1 MDIDSFETVCPVS
14 GKGISEFQMEIST
27 TLPIKMYIY
36 IKGTSFVKKYVR
48 LQQIDVR
55 LNEYTA
61 ISYAIFAGDQVTTLD
76 RIMFV
81 LREKDVD
88 ADQTTWNEKNRWD
101 SETLKNPGGKSMIT
115 SAVSGQE
122 AT

>member
-1 MDIDSFETVCPVS
+1 M
-14 GKGISEFQMEIST
+14 
-27 TLPIKMYIY
+27 
-36 IKGTSFVKKYVR
+36 
-48 LQQIDVR
+48 R
-55 LNEYTA
+55 LNKYTA
-61 ISYAIFAGDQVTTLD
+61 ISYAISAGDQVTAVD

-81 LREKDVD
+81 LRGKDVD

>member
-1 MDIDSFETVCPVS
+1 M
-14 GKGISEFQMEIST
+14 
-27 TLPIKMYIY
+27 
-36 IKGTSFVKKYVR
+36 
-48 LQQIDVR
+48 R
-55 LNEYTA
+55 LNKYTA
-61 ISYAIFAGDQVTTLD
+61 ISYAISAGDHVTTLD

-81 LREKDVD
+81 LRGKDVD

-115 SAVSGQE
+115 TAVSGQE

>member
-1 MDIDSFETVCPVS
+1 MTI
-14 GKGISEFQMEIST
+14 
-27 TLPIKMYIY
+27 
-36 IKGTSFVKKYVR
+36 
-48 LQQIDVR
+48 
-55 LNEYTA
+55 
-61 ISYAIFAGDQVTTLD
+61 LD
-76 RIMFV
+76 RITFV

-88 ADQTTWNEKNRWD
+88 ADQTTWNEKDRWD